1 MIKSKRTILMIGVVL
16 AALLAGAI
24 ACTVSLYRH
33 SETLTSTIETLQR
46 ENDTMEQ
53 QLLGSTGET
62 PEQPEETTSAP
73 TLTAEPSKAEQAAM
87 DAVSGY
93 MYVLNQ
99 VTSATTLQ
107 QQMETMGHFATGKAR
122 QALWGDGEIQSD
134 APSDGE
140 TVGQYSQTCTAIA
153 TYATVQ
159 DATTIDVFG
168 VYGIETASGD
178 INTSGTILVTARC
191 ILQGDSWLV
200 DEAKQVIPS
209 NLSLEDFYLDQ

>member
-1 MIKSKRTILMIGVVL
+1 MHLQLVGGIKLIKSKRTILMIGVVL

-87 DAVSGY
+87 DAVMQTISGF
-93 MYVLNQ
+93 VL
-99 VTSATTLQ
+99 
-107 QQMETMGHFATGKAR
+107 
-122 QALWGDGEIQSD
+122 
-134 APSDGE
+134 
-140 TVGQYSQTCTAIA
+140 
-153 TYATVQ
+153 
-159 DATTIDVFG
+159 
-168 VYGIETASGD
+168 YGITLIAVIVSAFF
-178 INTSGTILVTARC
+178 SVKK
-191 ILQGDSWLV
+191 DS
-200 DEAKQVIPS
+200 AA
-209 NLSLEDFYLDQ
+209 